1 MLAEIV
7 GPDMLIVLV
16 IAMIFFGGS
25 QIPKLA
31 RGLGSAQR
39 EFKRGLTGDPEAGAG
54 AGAGADADIPEVA
67 RNIGNGL
74 RGLRSAHHD
83 LRSEIIGTFEGN
95 GRATSLPAA
104 PIEARADEQ
113 AAAKEDDPTQGAS
126 FI

>member
-54 AGAGADADIPEVA
+54 AGADADMPEVA

-113 AAAKEDDPTQGAS
+113 AAAKDDPTQGAS